1 MIKYYQ
7 LQMLSVKENSTR
19 CSGCQI
25 SFSHKSQ
32 VQNIHFDVIPLRV
45 LRPAPKGCEVKVGV
59 LKSVQL
65 FKIQY
70 FDKVNAFNGSPVTDV
85 RPWFPEIAHC
95 QM

>member
-1 MIKYYQ
+1 VIKEYQ
-7 LQMLSVKENSTR
+7 LQILSVKENSTR
-19 CSGCQI
+19 YSGCHI

-32 VQNIHFDVIPLRV
+32 VQNIHFDADPLRV

-85 RPWFPEIAHC
+85 RPCFPEIAHC